1 MIQSSYSMWPTKNIR
16 ATSQPG
22 YPALSGLCN
31 QPLKNQ
37 LDYME
42 LEMDQPAQAH
52 CVLTSLPHAR
62 VIMAK
67 LRIPVESLH
76 ALR

>member
-1 MIQSSYSMWPTKNIR
+1 
-16 ATSQPG
+16 
-22 YPALSGLCN
+22 
-31 QPLKNQ
+31 
-37 LDYME
+37 ME